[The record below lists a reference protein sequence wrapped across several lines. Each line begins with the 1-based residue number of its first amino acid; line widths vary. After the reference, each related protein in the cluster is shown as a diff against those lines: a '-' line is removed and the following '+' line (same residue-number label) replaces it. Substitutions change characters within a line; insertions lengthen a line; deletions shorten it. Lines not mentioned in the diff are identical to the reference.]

1 MFRHDGKLI
10 HWRYEMVWCGYHP
23 DMGGGIEQFGRGLVS
38 SIEAK
43 ARMGGISVAAQIAV
57 EQDQLFLLEQLLR
70 NYAAGETKSETES
83 LRFQALL
90 GLVTVSRYLIGLDA
104 TPHNPAKSFLSDVTD
119 KSVVLS
125 SLISKL
131 DSEFEQLPTSET
143 SHCAR
148 LRIALKKSGIL

>member
-1 MFRHDGKLI
+1 
-10 HWRYEMVWCGYHP
+10 MVWCGYHP

-43 ARMGGISVAAQIAV
+43 ARAAGIPIAAQIAA

-70 NYAAGETKSETES
+70 SYETRETKSEAEL

-104 TPHNPAKSFLSDVTD
+104 APRNSAESFLGDVTD
-119 KSVVLS
+119 KSDILS
-125 SLISKL
+125 SLIAKL
-131 DSEFEQLPTSET
+131 DAEFEQLPPAET

-148 LRIALKKSGIL
+148 LRVALTKSGIL

>member
-1 MFRHDGKLI
+1 
-10 HWRYEMVWCGYHP
+10 MVWCGYHP

-43 ARMGGISVAAQIAV
+43 ARASGVSIAAQIAA

-70 NYAAGETKSETES
+70 NYETSETKSETEL

-104 TPHNPAKSFLSDVTD
+104 APRNSTESFLGDVTD
-119 KSVVLS
+119 KSAILS
-125 SLISKL
+125 SLIAKL
-131 DSEFEQLPTSET
+131 DNEFEQLSSTET

-148 LRIALKKSGIL
+148 LRIALTKSGIL